1 VIGDIIILVAILLVS
16 VVIHENAHG
25 WTALALG
32 DPTAKAAGRLTLNP
46 VPHLDPVGSFILPA
60 FVAVASGGQSTFGYA
75 RPVPVTPSKLKG
87 TDKLG
92 FAIVALAGP
101 VSNLVMAF
109 IAAVVL
115 KMSLGGPVST
125 MDNMLIRFFQ
135 VNLYLAAF
143 NLIPVPPLDGSRL
156 LRPFIG
162 DNGRR
167 TLDRIEPYGFVI
179 ILLLITVLD
188 RPFFRIVNYIVDI
201 LLRLLPL

>member
-1 VIGDIIILVAILLVS
+1 
-16 VVIHENAHG
+16 
-25 WTALALG
+25 
-32 DPTAKAAGRLTLNP
+32 
-46 VPHLDPVGSFILPA
+46 
-60 FVAVASGGQSTFGYA
+60 
-75 RPVPVTPSKLKG
+75 VTPSKLKG